1 MIFRTI
7 DEIVRPIEKHDEKS
21 YMARLAYDRDRH
33 ALSWQYRDRRSFLK
47 PNARCPACGQLV
59 WFYKSPDDGRVYFD
73 EIGPPWPKH
82 PCTDSRSDK
91 DCYRKV
97 SGRTFLENAKR
108 SRRRYH
114 NAKNIRWYSAG
125 WRPAFGFACVHMSKE
140 RIDLKVSFNSAGG
153 NPLVLSIRGEDV
165 AGVWGD
171 IADGVEAMRRGL
183 LFLTVEGGRVFLAGM
198 DSNLNEYR
206 FEAMR

>member
-1 MIFRTI
+1 M
-7 DEIVRPIEKHDEKS
+7 
-21 YMARLAYDRDRH
+21 
-33 ALSWQYRDRRSFLK
+33 
-47 PNARCPACGQLV
+47 
-59 WFYKSPDDGRVYFD
+59 
-73 EIGPPWPKH
+73 
-82 PCTDSRSDK
+82 
-91 DCYRKV
+91 
-97 SGRTFLENAKR
+97 FLENAKR
-108 SRRRYH
+108 SRRRFQ
-114 NAKNIRWYSAG
+114 NAKNIRWYSDG

-165 AGVWGD
+165 AGVWED